1 MAAQKILVAD
11 EDTEMLSVL
20 ALHLGNEGYD
30 AICAS
35 DGQSALT
42 TAQREQ
48 PDLILMD
55 VTLDVNERD
64 RLYDQLA
71 EYPDLAR
78 IPVIYLIGERTVR
91 LGGVPKVPAKSM
103 IIKPVPTGELFRKI
117 EQSLTD
123 AANRRSARTPG
134 RREKAA

>member
-1 MAAQKILVAD
+1 
-11 EDTEMLSVL
+11 MLSVL
-20 ALHLGNEGYD
+20 AVHLGNEGYD
-30 AICAS
+30 VICAS

-42 TAQREQ
+42 TAQRER

-64 RLYDQLA
+64 RLYDQLM

-78 IPVIYLIGERTVR
+78 IPIIYLIGERTVR
-91 LGGVPKVPAKSM
+91 LGGVPKVPANSM

>member
-1 MAAQKILVAD
+1 MAAEKILVAD

-30 AICAS
+30 VICAS

-42 TAQREQ
+42 TAQRER
-48 PDLILMD
+48 PDLILVD

-64 RLYDQLA
+64 RLYDQLM

-78 IPVIYLIGERTVR
+78 IPIIYLIGERTVR

-117 EQSLTD
+117 EQSLTF